1 MNDELE
7 ERQTQVTF
15 FNSLVPRATEALQEP
30 CLVCFDDIESAS
42 ITKCGHIFCTRWYV
56 DHALVVVFSIRFC
69 LSLAVALSLSR
80 GRSLKTASHSSSCS
94 TQYSSSCASS
104 RQVSHV
110 SRGIATLGCFRR
122 CS

>member
-69 LSLAVALSLSR
+69 LSR

>member
-56 DHALVVVFSIRFC
+56 DHALVLVFSIRF
-69 LSLAVALSLSR
+69 SL
-80 GRSLKTASHSSSCS
+80 GRSLA
-94 TQYSSSCASS
+94 AF
-104 RQVSHV
+104 V
-110 SRGIATLGCFRR
+110 
-122 CS
+122 